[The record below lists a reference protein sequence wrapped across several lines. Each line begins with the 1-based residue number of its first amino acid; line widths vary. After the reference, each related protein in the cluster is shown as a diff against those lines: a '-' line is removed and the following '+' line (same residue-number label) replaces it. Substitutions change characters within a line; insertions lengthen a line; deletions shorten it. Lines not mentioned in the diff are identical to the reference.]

1 MALSVARRFYP
12 AVFGSPKAGFRAWA
26 VIVGLV
32 GLASVDVMVFGRV
45 LADAAI

>member
-1 MALSVARRFYP
+1 MVLSVARRLYP

-32 GLASVDVMVFGRV
+32 GLASVDIMAFERV

>member
-1 MALSVARRFYP
+1 MVLSVARRLYP
-12 AVFGSPKAGFRAWA
+12 AVFGSPKAGFRAWV

-32 GLASVDVMVFGRV
+32 GLVSVDVIVFGRV